1 MKILSINV
9 NSLRNKKEKIINIIN
24 KNNYDVINFQEIKSN
39 NNEMYLKEIENKTN
53 GIFFLNSNI
62 HIHGVETLIRN
73 NQLNFKIKQLE
84 INENC
89 FKNRIVHIQIQS
101 PEIINIINVYA
112 PSDHHNDT
120 KRLFYSKLNMYLNK
134 FKDQTL
140 ILCGDFNFVEE
151 DIDRVNGKIINDKVI
166 NKAINLKDFGLVD
179 TYRNFN
185 ENKKEYTN
193 QISRLDR
200 IYISKFLVTKIKNIN
215 HGEYISDHRTI
226 EIDIEIETFNQWGKG
241 YWKLNNFYLKDE
253 FYRNEINN
261 IIDKEKNKNNINIL
275 NKWDN
280 IISKIKKQSISYS
293 VFKSKERKIK
303 TDIFSDLLTQNL
315 DNNIKENVENELG
328 KLNNFKNQ
336 GNKVRAKN
344 ETLNKIYVEGKQIN
358 RKEEFR
364 KGNSKYISKI
374 NGSEDKE
381 EIKDNIHKFYTK
393 LYESQKIDEEKI
405 NDYLENFNPNK
416 INENEKQEL
425 NEFINEDEIIIAI
438 KQLNNDKSPGED
450 GLTAEFYK
458 MFEIKLTPILCELYN
473 NILLKNEL
481 SNTMKMGIITL
492 IYKNKGNI
500 DDLKNWRPITLLNID
515 YKILTK
521 ILTNRIKNIET
532 NIINNLQSAGIKNKS
547 IINNALNLKTIIDY
561 IEEKEDKGL
570 IISIDQEKAFDR
582 VEHNYLIKVLQ
593 KYNFPEN
600 FIKFIKTINF
610 DIKSKVL
617 VNGSFTKEININR
630 SVRQGCPLSM
640 LLYVLSLEPLSY
652 YINNNKNIIGIKIP
666 NYEKEIKTIQ
676 HADDTNILIKT
687 QNSYNELK
695 KELNKYEEISG
706 SKINQDKC
714 GLLKIGKWEKI
725 ETYFPNNLVK
735 DNIKIFGIVFGK
747 NNEKENII

>member
-1 MKILSINV
+1 MNFIGMKSII
-9 NSLRNKKEKIINIIN
+9 SSTRKTI
-24 KNNYDVINFQEIKSN
+24 KNNTD
-39 NNEMYLKEIENKTN
+39 
-53 GIFFLNSNI
+53 
-62 HIHGVETLIRN
+62 
-73 NQLNFKIKQLE
+73 
-84 INENC
+84 
-89 FKNRIVHIQIQS
+89 
-101 PEIINIINVYA
+101 
-112 PSDHHNDT
+112 
-120 KRLFYSKLNMYLNK
+120 
-134 FKDQTL
+134 
-140 ILCGDFNFVEE
+140 
-151 DIDRVNGKIINDKVI
+151 
-166 NKAINLKDFGLVD
+166 
-179 TYRNFN
+179 
-185 ENKKEYTN
+185 
-193 QISRLDR
+193 
-200 IYISKFLVTKIKNIN
+200 
-215 HGEYISDHRTI
+215 
-226 EIDIEIETFNQWGKG
+226 
-241 YWKLNNFYLKDE
+241 
-253 FYRNEINN
+253 
-261 IIDKEKNKNNINIL
+261 IL
-275 NKWDN
+275 NKCDN
-280 IISKIKKQSISYS
+280 IKSKIKKQSISYS

-303 TDIFSDLLTQNL
+303 TNIFNDLLTQNL
-315 DNNIKENVENELG
+315 DNNVKENVENELG

-344 ETLNKIYVEGKQIN
+344 ETLNKIYVEWKQIN

-364 KGNSKYISKI
+364 RGNSKYISKI

-381 EIKDNIHKFYTK
+381 EIKDNIHKLYTK

-438 KQLNNDKSPGED
+438 KQLNNDKTPGED

-458 MFEIKLTPILCELYN
+458 IFEIKLTPILYELYN

-500 DDLKNWRPITLLNID
+500 DDLKKWRPITLLNTY

-570 IISIDQEKAFDR
+570 IISIDQENAFDR

-666 NYEKEIKTIQ
+666 NYEKEIKSIQ

-747 NNEKENII
+747 NNEKENIIIVINEIKIILDKWKYYKLNLTEKVIIIKTYALSKIQYLINIIEIPEKIYYKNQSNNFQIFMG